1 MLWFP
6 DLTLEEA
13 EAYRDAYLASLPG
26 LVERLQA
33 RVERT
38 GGPALDGSVVSLGP
52 LGEWFCRQ
60 LAADEPDGMEGYP
73 AWWVH
78 DPNWKP
84 SPVSLGPQRLL
95 SDRQLRLVDEVG
107 AYFAQVLQ
115 RNVPQLEW
123 VVFRPPKRQ
132 RNAAEHETMLQAP
145 NGLVWNPVSLVYSMA
160 IGQELHRRAPE
171 PDTLLE
177 LAERIS
183 AKSAQEGAGHG

>member
-6 DLTLEEA
+6 DLTLAEA
-13 EAYRDAYLASLPG
+13 EAYYDADLASLPG

-33 RVERT
+33 WVERT
-38 GGPALDGSVVSLGP
+38 GGPGLDGSVDGLDP
-52 LGEWFCRQ
+52 LGEWFSRQ
-60 LAADEPDGMEGYP
+60 LAADEPDGLEGYP
-73 AWWVH
+73 VWWVH

-84 SPVSLGPQRLL
+84 SPVLTGPQGRL

-132 RNAAEHETMLQAP
+132 RNAAEHRTMLQAP
-145 NGLVWNPVSLVYSMA
+145 NGLVWDPVRMVYSMA
-160 IGQELHRRAPE
+160 IGQEIYRRDPE
-171 PDTLLE
+171 PDTLLRI
-177 LAERIS
+177 AEQIREE
-183 AKSAQEGAGHG
+183 ATQDGPDRD